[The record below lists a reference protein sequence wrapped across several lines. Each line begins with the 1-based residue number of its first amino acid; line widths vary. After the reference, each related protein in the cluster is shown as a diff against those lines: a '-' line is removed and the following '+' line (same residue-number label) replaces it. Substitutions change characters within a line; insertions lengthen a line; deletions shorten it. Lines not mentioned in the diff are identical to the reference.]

1 MGVWSAVPSAT
12 RARKFSD
19 SGEVGTF
26 TIMSVIAQDVAVFS
40 LFTSTSY
47 WSDLGMSVSEC
58 AVAGSHRNMAHAA
71 TAFLTR
77 PIIGIATS
85 PVARDRRFLMRAACL
100 SISSRIHQKRAPGRS
115 RRPLEP
121 SLEFWVLSL
130 IGSLPAPAH
139 PQTRRPDLIAIRSG
153 SSLVGST

>member
-1 MGVWSAVPSAT
+1 MGVRGAVPSAT

-77 PIIGIATS
+77 PIIGIRCAGQALLDARRLRLYLKQDTS
-85 PVARDRRFLMRAACL
+85 KKGARPAPTPLGTVTGVLGFVSDRQPACP
-100 SISSRIHQKRAPGRS
+100 RAPTNK
-115 RRPLEP
+115 E
-121 SLEFWVLSL
+121 
-130 IGSLPAPAH
+130 
-139 PQTRRPDLIAIRSG
+139 PDLIAIRSG